1 MSETEPE
8 TAPQEAPQP
17 KPEVTYD
24 VFASLD
30 IRVGR
35 VVEVQ
40 PFPKARNPA
49 YKIAVDLGALGIRW
63 SSAQV
68 TGYAVDELVGTQV
81 VCVVNFPPRNI
92 AGFRSQVLILGVED
106 DSGRV
111 ILLTPRSDVPKGHPI
126 Y

>member
-1 MSETEPE
+1 MTETS
-8 TAPQEAPQP
+8 P
-17 KPEVTYD
+17 KPDVTYD

-30 IRVGR
+30 IRIGR
-35 VVEVQ
+35 VVEVE
-40 PFPKARNPA
+40 PFPKARNPS

-68 TGYAVDELVGTQV
+68 TGYAIEELVGTQV

-92 AGFRSQVLILGVED
+92 AGFQSQVLILGVGDEA
-106 DSGRV
+106 GRV
-111 ILLTPRSDVPKGHPI
+111 ILLGPRSPVPTGNPV

>member
-1 MSETEPE
+1 MSDTPA
-8 TAPQEAPQP
+8 TA

-49 YKIAVDLGALGIRW
+49 WKVAVDLGPLGIRW
-63 SSAQV
+63 SSAQI
-68 TGYAVDELVGTQV
+68 TNYAVEELVGTQV
-81 VCVVNFPPRNI
+81 ACIVNFPPRNI
-92 AGFRSQVLILGVED
+92 AGFQSQVLILGVADTE
-106 DSGRV
+106 GRV
-111 ILLTPRSDVPKGHPI
+111 ILLRPRSDVPEGNPV

>member
-1 MSETEPE
+1 MSQTS
-8 TAPQEAPQP
+8 AAP

-35 VVEVQ
+35 IVEVQ
-40 PFPKARNPA
+40 PFPKARNPS
-49 YKIAVDLGALGIRW
+49 YKIAVDLGELGIRW
-63 SSAQV
+63 SSAQI
-68 TGYAVDELVGTQV
+68 TSYAIDALVGTQV

-92 AGFRSQVLILGVED
+92 AGFQSQVLILGVED
-106 DSGRV
+106 EAGHV
-111 ILLTPRSDVPKGHPI
+111 ILLSPRSEVPKGNAI